1 MVKAVL
7 WLPLVVG
14 VGIALTVF
22 QAEFREEQP
31 SWAVLLAVAFTGVVL
46 LILMPELASVVQ
58 ALTALAREGSI
69 GSFYLNPVLKTIG
82 VAYVTSFGVQVSQ
95 EAGEAAISAVIELAG
110 KLVILIIGLPL
121 LQAIVQTLFGLLG
134 L

>member
-1 MVKAVL
+1 ML

-46 LILMPELASVVQ
+46 LILMPEVASVVQ
-58 ALTALAREGSI
+58 ALTALARESSI

>member
-1 MVKAVL
+1 ML

-46 LILMPELASVVQ
+46 LILMPEVASVVQ

-95 EAGEAAISAVIELAG
+95 EAGEASISAVIELAG

>member
-1 MVKAVL
+1 ML

-46 LILMPELASVVQ
+46 LILMPEVASVVQ

>member
-1 MVKAVL
+1 VL

-46 LILMPELASVVQ
+46 LILMPEVASVVQ

-82 VAYVTSFGVQVSQ
+82 VAYVTAFGVQVSQ

>member
-46 LILMPELASVVQ
+46 LILMTEVASVVK

-69 GSFYLNPVLKTIG
+69 GSFSLNPGLKTIG
-82 VAYVTSFGVQVSQ
+82 VSYVTSFGVQVSQ

>member
-1 MVKAVL
+1 ML

-46 LILMPELASVVQ
+46 LILMPEVASVVQ

-82 VAYVTSFGVQVSQ
+82 VAYVTAFGVQVSQ

>member
-22 QAEFREEQP
+22 QVEFREEQP

-46 LILMPELASVVQ
+46 LILMPEVASVVQ

>member
-1 MVKAVL
+1 
-7 WLPLVVG
+7 
-14 VGIALTVF
+14 
-22 QAEFREEQP
+22 
-31 SWAVLLAVAFTGVVL
+31 VL
-46 LILMPELASVVQ
+46 LILMPEVASVVQ

>member
-1 MVKAVL
+1 ML

-46 LILMPELASVVQ
+46 LILMPEVASVVQ

-82 VAYVTSFGVQVSQ
+82 VAYASFVQVSQ
-95 EAGEAAISAVIELAG
+95 EAGRRPFLR
-110 KLVILIIGLPL
+110 
-121 LQAIVQTLFGLLG
+121 
-134 L
+134 